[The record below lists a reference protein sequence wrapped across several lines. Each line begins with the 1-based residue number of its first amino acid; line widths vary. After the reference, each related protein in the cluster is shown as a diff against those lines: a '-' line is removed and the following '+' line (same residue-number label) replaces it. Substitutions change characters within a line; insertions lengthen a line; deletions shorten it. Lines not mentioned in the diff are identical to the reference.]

1 MSILQASCILQSKS
15 QVLNFRTKENRILT
29 SKRISFICK
38 YFEKLYLISSAH
50 DITSQS
56 KDKIFLNNSSLK
68 LNNNKKVLVPE
79 IDLVIYEINDLYE
92 SLDFIDLE
100 NNKYSIDDINENTN
114 LFMLDKK
121 FNVNDVHILFM
132 EKSKYNNCCF
142 PDMLKYFGQSSC
154 KDLEGCSGTAIFDA
168 NNNIYGILSGYGNK
182 YLNITPFF
190 FVKRILDEILHYKS
204 FSGLCNF
211 WHDTSIE
218 KRNLVIAKR
227 EDIDYNLYQKVMEKR
242 IAKLMKDDII
252 LRFDDKNVT
261 NGMIFCDLLNIS
273 VDIDTY
279 ISITKTIHSIN
290 SLHIFRPRN
299 LKYKFLN
306 IAIGNRDIYSAYNID
321 IKDDNLLIREID
333 DKIFIKINPML
344 FKYISE
350 FRPVHVDEKLM
361 NIFKLK
367 QSEIFENNYLLVE
380 DKSVNKNIFQ
390 HIPNSYISV
399 KI

>member
-1 MSILQASCILQSKS
+1 MTILEATCILQSKS

-29 SKRISFICK
+29 SKRIAFICK
-38 YFEKLYLISSAH
+38 YFERIYLISSAH

-56 KDKIFLNNSSLK
+56 NDKILLNKTELK

-79 IDLVIYEINDLYE
+79 IDLVIYEINDLYD
-92 SLDFIDLE
+92 SFNYIDLE

-114 LFMLDKK
+114 LFLLDKR
-121 FNVNDVHILFM
+121 FNVNDANILFM

-142 PDMLKYFGQSSC
+142 PDMLKYFGRSSC

-168 NNNIYGILSGYGNK
+168 DNNIYGILSGYGNK

-190 FVKRILDEILHYKS
+190 FVKRILDEILHYKT

-211 WHDTSIE
+211 WHETSIE
-218 KRNLVIAKR
+218 KRNLIVSKR

-242 IAKLMKDDII
+242 IAKLMKDDAI
-252 LRFDDKNVT
+252 LRFDDKNIV

-273 VDIDTY
+273 VDIDSY
-279 ISITKTIHSIN
+279 ITITKTIHSIN

-299 LKYKFLN
+299 VRNKFIN

-321 IKDDNLLIREID
+321 IKDDILSLKEID
-333 DKIFIKINPML
+333 NKLFIKINPML

-350 FRPVHVDEKLM
+350 FRPVHIDEKLM